1 MIPEGVDPALYFIT
15 DTALCGGPERVPH
28 VVYEAVA
35 GGAGI
40 VQVRDKH
47 ADDAAFLALA
57 RACRDAVRRAED
69 ALGRTAALVVNDRV
83 GVAERLGLHVH
94 VGQSDASLAVA
105 RRAVGP
111 ERMVGVSASTAEE
124 VRAAA
129 ESGVADLVG
138 IGPVWATPTKTDAA
152 APLGPEGLA
161 ALAGPALAA
170 DHQVQML
177 NKGADGVMVFEPAF
191 VQAAFRIGDSSTQI
205 ITPLSPYLIVLLGM
219 VRRYEPGAGL
229 GTLVARLLPFTLVFL
244 TAWTAVLLVFWG
256 LDLPVGPG
264 NGIHLD

>member
-94 VGQSDASLAVA
+94 VGQSDASLADANV
-105 RRAVGP
+105 
-111 ERMVGVSASTAEE
+111 VSVNRGAPIRGTVMHDFSDRTYQQTITGYVYYVN
-124 VRAAA
+124 VR
-129 ESGVADLVG
+129 
-138 IGPVWATPTKTDAA
+138 
-152 APLGPEGLA
+152 
-161 ALAGPALAA
+161 
-170 DHQVQML
+170 
-177 NKGADGVMVFEPAF
+177 
-191 VQAAFRIGDSSTQI
+191 
-205 ITPLSPYLIVLLGM
+205 
-219 VRRYEPGAGL
+219 
-229 GTLVARLLPFTLVFL
+229 
-244 TAWTAVLLVFWG
+244 
-256 LDLPVGPG
+256 
-264 NGIHLD
+264 

>member
-1 MIPEGVDPALYFIT
+1 MIPEGLDPALYFIT

-105 RRAVGP
+105 RRAP
-111 ERMVGVSASTAEE
+111 PWRW
-124 VRAAA
+124 
-129 ESGVADLVG
+129 
-138 IGPVWATPTKTDAA
+138 P
-152 APLGPEGLA
+152 
-161 ALAGPALAA
+161 AGPWARSGWWAYPPPPRRRCA
-170 DHQVQML
+170 
-177 NKGADGVMVFEPAF
+177 P
-191 VQAAFRIGDSSTQI
+191 RR
-205 ITPLSPYLIVLLGM
+205 SPGW
-219 VRRYEPGAGL
+219 R
-229 GTLVARLLPFTLVFL
+229 T
-244 TAWTAVLLVFWG
+244 WWG
-256 LDLPVGPG
+256 
-264 NGIHLD
+264 

>member
-1 MIPEGVDPALYFIT
+1 MIPEGLDPALYFIT

-69 ALGRTAALVVNDRV
+69 ALGRTAALVINDRV
-83 GVAERLGLHVH
+83 GIAERLGLHVH
-94 VGQSDASLAVA
+94 VGQSDASLAAA

-111 ERMVGVSASTAEE
+111 ERMVGVSASTPQE

-129 ESGVADLVG
+129 DGGLADLVG

-161 ALAGPALAA
+161 ALAAPARAAGLVAMGIGGIRADRLPLLRGAGVDGICVVSAIAASENPRAEARELRAAAVSEGVLAA
-170 DHQVQML
+170 SGSAAPAVRSE
-177 NKGADGVMVFEPAF
+177 GAA
-191 VQAAFRIGDSSTQI
+191 S
-205 ITPLSPYLIVLLGM
+205 
-219 VRRYEPGAGL
+219 
-229 GTLVARLLPFTLVFL
+229 
-244 TAWTAVLLVFWG
+244 
-256 LDLPVGPG
+256 
-264 NGIHLD
+264 

>member
-161 ALAGPALAA
+161 ALAGPARAAGLVAVGIGGIRADRLPLLRGAGVDGICVVSAIAASENPRAAARELRAAVVDEGVLAA
-170 DHQVQML
+170 AGSAAPAARSE
-177 NKGADGVMVFEPAF
+177 GAA
-191 VQAAFRIGDSSTQI
+191 S
-205 ITPLSPYLIVLLGM
+205 
-219 VRRYEPGAGL
+219 
-229 GTLVARLLPFTLVFL
+229 
-244 TAWTAVLLVFWG
+244 
-256 LDLPVGPG
+256 
-264 NGIHLD
+264 

>member
-161 ALAGPALAA
+161 ALAGPARAA
-170 DHQVQML
+170 GLVAVGIGGIRADRL
-177 NKGADGVMVFEPAF
+177 PLLRAAGADGICVVSAIAASENPRAAARELRAAAVDEGVLAAAGSAAPAARSEG
-191 VQAAFRIGDSSTQI
+191 AAS
-205 ITPLSPYLIVLLGM
+205 
-219 VRRYEPGAGL
+219 
-229 GTLVARLLPFTLVFL
+229 
-244 TAWTAVLLVFWG
+244 
-256 LDLPVGPG
+256 
-264 NGIHLD
+264 